1 MLGRS
6 KNQTKTPSGLCF
18 LLILSVFS
26 LSYPSFPDNGSISR
40 VAMMSKLKMIPLNQ
54 TSITV
59 EVEGVGRKGSA
70 DGLPLRYVSQT
81 NKKPKNLSI
90 KSRTTKTKG
99 KTNAKT
105 KELNSG

>member
-1 MLGRS
+1 MMLAKS
-6 KNQTKTPSGLCF
+6 TNQTKHLPGLCF

-26 LSYPSFPDNGSISR
+26 LSYPSFPDNESISR

-54 TSITV
+54 TTITV

-81 NKKPKNLSI
+81 KQKK
-90 KSRTTKTKG
+90 T
-99 KTNAKT
+99 
-105 KELNSG
+105 